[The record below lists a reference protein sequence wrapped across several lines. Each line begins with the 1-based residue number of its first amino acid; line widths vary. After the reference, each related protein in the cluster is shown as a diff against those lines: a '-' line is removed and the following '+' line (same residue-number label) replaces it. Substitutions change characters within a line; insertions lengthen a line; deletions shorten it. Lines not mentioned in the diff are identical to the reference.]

1 MLQEKR
7 FANTVEYLKFH
18 KTAKIS
24 ELAKLNHVS
33 VDTVRRD
40 LEVMEGYGVLEKVR
54 GGAIWREESLEQHVY
69 EMRTT
74 LHKEEKV
81 ELSKL
86 VNRVLDDGK
95 TVILGSGSTT
105 VQMAREIAAKYKKLT
120 VITNDLDIVKIMSHK
135 EGIRLIV
142 LGGLLDMDENA
153 VYGIQCENEIQN
165 YNADMC
171 ILAVN
176 GISAEKGVS
185 DFRLN
190 QLETFKRMMEISQD
204 VVIAADNSKFGR
216 TSCMKLCDIDEID
229 YVLCDGG
236 LEETQKQKLQNK
248 GITVITE

>member
-7 FANTVEYLKFH
+7 FAKIVEHLKIH

-40 LEVMEGYGVLEKVR
+40 LETLEGYGVLEKVR

-74 LHKEEKV
+74 LHKEEKG

-86 VNRVLDDGK
+86 VNRVLEDGT
-95 TVILGSGSTT
+95 TVVLGSGSTT
-105 VQMAREIAAKYKKLT
+105 VQMAQEIAANYKKLT
-120 VITNDLDIVKIMSHK
+120 VITNDLDIVKIMSSK

-142 LGGLLDMDENA
+142 LGGLLDPDENA
-153 VYGIQCENEIQN
+153 VYGAQCEAEIQN
-165 YNADMC
+165 YNADVC

-190 QLETFKRMMEISQD
+190 QLETFKRMMEISGE
-204 VVIAADNSKFGR
+204 VVIAADNSKFDR
-216 TSCMKLCDIDEID
+216 ASCMKLCDIDKID

-236 LEETQKQKLQNK
+236 LEEQQRRKLQDK
-248 GITVITE
+248 GVVVITE